1 MIIENLEN
9 KKAAFVVYPSFL
21 DALRALP
28 DKDAN
33 EAIRGII
40 DYGILG
46 SAKIENENLKIVL
59 LPIFTGI
66 DTQKRRYRNIQIMN
80 LVIDDIYRRT
90 VGATDKCALLKIE
103 KLINSLKKMVVE
115 CQKQDLYLYQIAI
128 WIEHLM
134 RNPDMKRIVNYGYGL
149 NDGRYES
156 FLESS
161 LFKSIFNMAKKEKD
175 KIDENKKKQDGE
187 NHDK

>member
-1 MIIENLEN
+1 
-9 KKAAFVVYPSFL
+9 
-21 DALRALP
+21 
-28 DKDAN
+28 
-33 EAIRGII
+33 
-40 DYGILG
+40 
-46 SAKIENENLKIVL
+46 
-59 LPIFTGI
+59 
-66 DTQKRRYRNIQIMN
+66 
-80 LVIDDIYRRT
+80 
-90 VGATDKCALLKIE
+90 
-103 KLINSLKKMVVE
+103 
-115 CQKQDLYLYQIAI
+115 
-128 WIEHLM
+128 M